1 MPKGV
6 RLNPKHDEKT
16 RLKIQ
21 TSQIINRLNSFVNG
35 EVEMT
40 SSQVR
45 AAEILLKKSLPDLQS
60 IEYQSN
66 NSDTEN
72 NILRVVLEDID
83 GKTTGLPELYASK
96 NQ

>member
-1 MPKGV
+1 MPRGV

-40 SSQVR
+40 SAQIR
-45 AAEILLKKSLPDLQS
+45 AAEILLKKSLPDLQTV
-60 IEYQSN
+60 EHVDN
-66 NSDTEN
+66 NDKVDDYT
-72 NILRVVLEDID
+72 LRVILQDVD
-83 GKTTGLPELYASK
+83 GTTKNLPSLDAI
-96 NQ
+96 